1 MLLQWAE
8 ALRLH
13 GNIAA
18 HPDPVTITKDD
29 AADLFDFALAICQ
42 YVFVLG
48 EKFRKFRER
57 TDPGGPCTATV
68 Q

>member
-1 MLLQWAE
+1 M
-8 ALRLH
+8 
-13 GNIAA
+13 GA
-18 HPDPVTITKDD
+18 HPDPAIVSKDD
-29 AADLFDFALAICQ
+29 AADLLEFAVAICQ

-57 TDPGGPCTATV
+57 TDPGGQCPTTV